1 MPGTKAQESVRRA
14 QIRDAA
20 FRLARAS
27 GLRAI
32 TIRDVANRAHLSPGL
47 VIFHFGSKEDLV
59 LEVLDWVLKTTTALQ
74 VGPNIQA
81 IEHPGE
87 RLLALL
93 RQEMAR
99 LSGEPLLMRLFF
111 EFWVAGLWDPRIG
124 VRMQQEL
131 DRYREAFSPM
141 TRAVIEAHPNLF
153 AGVTTE
159 GLAAVIVS
167 FIKGCAVQS
176 MIEPG
181 LDTAEFLRAA
191 ESLLGQVPRFPLTL
205 TRGKSSDRQ
214 RVLSAKTA
222 VESVVGSVVAG
233 SITRRTPISPSKG
246 FKKTGP
252 KR

>member
-20 FRLARAS
+20 FRLARSS

-32 TIRDVANRAHLSPGL
+32 TIRDVAHKAHVSPGL

-59 LEVLDWVLKTTTALQ
+59 LEVLDWVLSTTTALR
-74 VGPNIQA
+74 VGPDIQA
-81 IEHPGE
+81 IEHPGK

-99 LSGEPLLMRLFF
+99 LSGEPLLIRLFF
-111 EFWVAGLWDPRIG
+111 EFWAAGLWDPRIG

-141 TRAVIEAHPNLF
+141 TRAVIQAHPSLF
-153 AGVTTE
+153 VGVTTE

-191 ESLLGQVPRFPLTL
+191 ESLLGQVPRSPRTPA
-205 TRGKSSDRQ
+205 RRESSVR
-214 RVLSAKTA
+214 RRILLAKTA
-222 VESVVGSVVAG
+222 VESVMAG
-233 SITRRTPISPSKG
+233 SMTRRIPVSPGKG
-246 FKKTGP
+246 LKKTGP